1 MRLLVRFNSEEKANR
16 CILNNDHVKDW
27 KRVDND
33 IKGNIDFLVWYE
45 PRK

>member
-1 MRLLVRFNSEEKANR
+1 MLVVRFNSEEKAKY

-27 KRVDND
+27 KRVDNE
-33 IKGNIDFLVWYE
+33 IKENAEFLVWYE

>member
-16 CILNNDHVKDW
+16 CILNNNNVKDW
-27 KRVDND
+27 KRVDNI
-33 IKGNIDFLVWYE
+33 IKGNVDFLVWYE